1 MLHAAR
7 LIFEIIGTIAF
18 AISGAMLAIHKH
30 MDALGVTILGLT
42 TATGGGIVRDLLI
55 GTTPPS
61 AFTDPRYAIIAIVTS
76 IVVFIPYVRRAFDLH
91 EKGLHFPIH
100 LMDTLGLGVFTVVGV
115 AIAHETI
122 PNASFFMAVFVS
134 TVGAVG
140 GGVMRDMMAGT
151 TPFIFVKH
159 FYACAVLIGAMV
171 CEALWAPLGDVVAMT
186 AGAVVVIILR
196 LLAAHYHWQLPRA

>member
-91 EKGLHFPIH
+91 EKGLPDDEAR
-100 LMDTLGLGVFTVVGV
+100 LMAAWDKILSDPDHHVIVYEQNGQIAITLYPLRVHVANYGLRCGTDDKGLRQSGTSCQMAVLTLLQGGVGYHSTFHGKAFHMLGLF
-115 AIAHETI
+115 
-122 PNASFFMAVFVS
+122 
-134 TVGAVG
+134 
-140 GGVMRDMMAGT
+140 
-151 TPFIFVKH
+151 
-159 FYACAVLIGAMV
+159 LQ
-171 CEALWAPLGDVVAMT
+171 EAN
-186 AGAVVVIILR
+186 R
-196 LLAAHYHWQLPRA
+196 N